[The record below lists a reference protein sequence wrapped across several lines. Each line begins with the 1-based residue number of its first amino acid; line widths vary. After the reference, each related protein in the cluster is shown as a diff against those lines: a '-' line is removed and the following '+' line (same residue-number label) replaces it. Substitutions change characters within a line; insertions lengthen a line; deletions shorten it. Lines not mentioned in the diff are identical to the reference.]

1 MKKWLKTTLSLL
13 LAIVMI
19 VGNIAVARAEGE
31 YITIE
36 PSDDSWDIPLS
47 TLEVSC
53 GDYEPNGGANEGPAN
68 LAVDG
73 NNATMWHTDWEGT
86 SRENHWFQFE
96 LTEAYAVN
104 GLRYLPRQTGNSN
117 GTITKYEIRVS
128 DDGVNFTTVASGDW
142 AANSTWKIAQFAP
155 QSVKYVRLYS
165 IDAVTDNA
173 WVFASAAEIRLT
185 WQPTEPSDADKSALD
200 ALIELCETYE
210 QGNYTARTW
219 QKFQKALDSARTVS
233 ANIYASQEQVDAA
246 REALAQAL
254 VGLKEKVEGEG
265 IMKVLHLDSGRK
277 YFTKDWHIALI
288 NELAAAGYTHLQL
301 AFGNNGFRFLLDDMT
316 IEANGTTYASD
327 DIKEG
332 VRQGNYNYG
341 ALTSYYSDDHALT
354 EAEMDEII
362 AHAKSVGIEIIP
374 HLNMP
379 GHMSALLDA
388 MDYIGIEGSHFTGRT
403 ESDSSVNL
411 NNEKALNFMFA
422 LTEKYAAYFAER
434 GVKYFHIGAD
444 EYANDAYYSAM
455 GFPSIGATLYQKFAD
470 FVNAN
475 AAIIKSHGMTP
486 IAWNDGIYYGSYT
499 SEFDPDIVVDYWSS
513 GWGGYTLAKSSTL
526 NDKGH
531 GLINTNG
538 DYYYIVGKDDRFTP
552 GTSTAHDPSM
562 YTECAGYDLNRFM
575 DGSNIEEP
583 MGGMFCIW
591 ADYPGRETEQQIG
604 AAIRLVLR
612 AMAMRMEGL
621 DIDGL
626 DTNVVPGGFNEDG
639 TIAESGGHVHEFC
652 EWVTTATCTEP
663 GIATRT
669 CACGETETRED
680 AALGHDYVVHEVVP
694 PTCTKSG
701 YTVYKCTRC
710 DKTYKDD
717 PVEPEHK
724 FDEGTVTAPTC
735 TAQGYTTYTCTVC
748 GEKYVDEASWVPA
761 TGHTAG
767 EAVKE
772 NEVAATCTAAG
783 SYESVTYCV
792 DCGVELSRETVTVDP
807 LGHDYVVYEVV
818 PPTCTKSGYTV
829 YKCTRCDK
837 TYKDDPV
844 EPEHKFDEGTV
855 TAPTCVDLG
864 YTTYTCTLCGLE
876 YVDEASWVSAL
887 GHDYINGDCTRCD
900 SVQESAFIDVPVG
913 AFFFDPVAWAVDN
926 GITKGISATEFGPME
941 ECNRAQVVTFLW
953 RAAGSPSPNSSANP
967 FRDVKPSDFYYEAV
981 LWAVE
986 QGITKGISETEFAP
1000 AEKCNRAQVVTFLW
1014 RAMGQ
1019 PEVTAA
1025 ENPFSDVVA
1034 TEWYAPAVLWAVE
1047 KGITNGIGDGTFGI
1061 LTNCNRAQVVTFL
1074 YRTLA

>member
-53 GDYEPNGGANEGPAN
+53 GDYEPNGGSNEGPAN

-200 ALIELCETYE
+200 ALIEFCEGYE

-219 QKFQKALDSARTVS
+219 QKFQKALESARAVS

-246 REALAQAL
+246 REALSTAL
-254 VGLKEKVEGEG
+254 MGLKEKVEGEG

-411 NNEKALNFMFA
+411 NNEEALNFMFA

-552 GTSTAHDPSM
+552 GTSTTHDPRM

-621 DIDGL
+621 EIDDL
-626 DTNVVPGGFNEDG
+626 DTSVVPGGFNEDG
-639 TIAESGGHVHEFC
+639 TIAESGDEKPHEHTAG
-652 EWVTTATCTEP
+652 EAVQENVVEATCTAAGSYESVVYC
-663 GIATRT
+663 T
-669 CACGETETRED
+669 ACGEELSRETVTVN
-680 AALGHDYVVHEVVP
+680 ALGHDYVVHEIVP

-710 DKTYKDD
+710 GKTYKDD

-724 FDEGTVTAPTC
+724 WDEGTVTAPTC
-735 TAQGYTTYTCTVC
+735 S
-748 GEKYVDEASWVPA
+748 E
-761 TGHTAG
+761 
-767 EAVKE
+767 
-772 NEVAATCTAAG
+772 
-783 SYESVTYCV
+783 
-792 DCGVELSRETVTVDP
+792 
-807 LGHDYVVYEVV
+807 
-818 PPTCTKSGYTV
+818 
-829 YKCTRCDK
+829 
-837 TYKDDPV
+837 
-844 EPEHKFDEGTV
+844 
-855 TAPTCVDLG
+855 LG

-876 YVDEASWVSAL
+876 YVDEASWVPTIP
-887 GHDYINGDCTRCD
+887 HDWNGTECKNCDATR
-900 SVQESAFIDVPVG
+900 VNPFTDVPEG
-913 AFFFDPVAWAVDN
+913 SFFINPVLWAVEQDITTGTTPTTFNPNGQCQRAVVVTFLWRAAGAPKPETTENPFKDVNEGDFFYEAVLWAVEN
-926 GITKGISATEFGPME
+926 GITNGISATQFGPLV
-941 ECNRAQVVTFLW
+941 ECNRAQVVTFL
-953 RAAGSPSPNSSANP
+953 
-967 FRDVKPSDFYYEAV
+967 Y
-981 LWAVE
+981 
-986 QGITKGISETEFAP
+986 
-1000 AEKCNRAQVVTFLW
+1000 
-1014 RAMGQ
+1014 RAMGE
-1019 PEVTAA
+1019 PEVTSTS
-1025 ENPFSDVVA
+1025 NPFTDVNA
-1034 TEWYAPAVLWAVE
+1034 TAWYGPAVLWAVE
-1047 KGITNGIGDGTFGI
+1047 NGVTNGMSATEFGVE
-1061 LTNCNRAQVVTFL
+1061 TVCNRAQVVTFL
-1074 YRTLA
+1074 YRTYVK